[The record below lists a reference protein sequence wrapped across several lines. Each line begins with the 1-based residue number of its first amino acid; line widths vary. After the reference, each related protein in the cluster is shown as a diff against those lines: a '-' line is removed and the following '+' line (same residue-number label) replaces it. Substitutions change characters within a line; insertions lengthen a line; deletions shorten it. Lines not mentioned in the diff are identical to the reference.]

1 MEQETG
7 RCADG
12 ISQKK
17 YTKEIDLHKYGRK
30 LLITITDWN
39 VTRILDKQ
47 ILHYRAGLCHNTDRN
62 PHG

>member
-17 YTKEIDLHKYGRK
+17 YSKKIDFRKYGRK

-39 VTRILDKQ
+39 VTRIRQTNSTLQ
-47 ILHYRAGLCHNTDRN
+47 S
-62 PHG
+62 